1 MYKDWRNGKLSPKE
15 YLLYCISQQWIDITL
30 LDVADKYADSTEIY
44 NALCDLILTEL
55 KDDKSFAKDV
65 YKYMIADGSVTGRQL
80 CLMLYDQDVLDYD
93 DELVAQLRNG
103 SITAYS
109 FLCDRINNI
118 EITPAQLALDPC
130 TGSTVL
136 TDANTGEIKALVSY
150 PGYDNN
156 MLANGVDAAYYASLN
171 EDLSNPQYNYA
182 TQEKTAPGST
192 FKMVTSTAGL
202 AEGIITTSSTITC
215 TGIFTEIS
223 NTPKCW
229 IYPGAHGAD
238 NVSEALRDSCNYFY
252 YTLGFRLSCM
262 GTGAYDDPVGISY
275 IQKYAKLYGLDQK
288 TGLEIEENTSEI
300 ADAYPVMAA
309 IGQSNNNYTTAAL
322 SRYVTA
328 VTTGK
333 LYSYQLMNRIV
344 DADGQVVESY
354 TPEYE
359 DISDTLN
366 QSQWDAIHYGMKLVC
381 EGLSTFDDFSISVAG
396 KTGTAQQV
404 ESRPNHALF
413 VGYAPYENPQI
424 TIATRI
430 AYGYTSH
437 NAAEVSK
444 NILSYYF
451 GEQTLDELLSTN
463 AEGLDSSTTNVVTD

>member
-1 MYKDWRNGKLSPKE
+1 M
-15 YLLYCISQQWIDITL
+15 
-30 LDVADKYADSTEIY
+30 V
-44 NALCDLILTEL
+44 
-55 KDDKSFAKDV
+55 
-65 YKYMIADGSVTGRQL
+65 ADGSITGRQL
-80 CLMLYDQDVLDYD
+80 CLMLYDQEVLDYD
-93 DELVAQLRNG
+93 DELVAALQSG

-156 MLANGVDAAYYASLN
+156 KLANGVDAEYYASLN

-215 TGIFTEIS
+215 TGIFTDIS

-252 YTLGFRLSCM
+252 YTVGFRLSCM
-262 GTGAYDDPVGISY
+262 GTGIYDDPVGISY
-275 IQKYAKLYGLDQK
+275 IQKYAQLYGLDQK

-300 ADAYPVMAA
+300 ADKYPVMAA

-359 DISDTLN
+359 DISDTLT
-366 QSQWDAIHYGMKLVC
+366 QSEWDAIHYGMKLVC
-381 EGLSTFDDFSISVAG
+381 DGLSNFDDFSISVAG

-413 VGYAPYENPQI
+413 VGFAPYEDPQI

-430 AYGYTSH
+430 SYGYTSH

-463 AEGLDSSTTNVVTD
+463 AEGLDSSTANVVTD